1 MFKQFTPVRCRH
13 PICTY
18 LNDTIVSSSMDSD
31 KNVFGIG
38 NSVRTNLLYIDFIRR
53 DIERGVCMLIVKREL
68 RLDDVSPPVLYVDFF

>member
-1 MFKQFTPVRCRH
+1 
-13 PICTY
+13 
-18 LNDTIVSSSMDSD
+18 MDSD